1 MRAVALRSIVSLAAL
16 LAIGVAVAE
25 TLPSAESRAH
35 AFMSADPPD
44 WASARAAFAEA
55 AEAGSPAAMSY
66 LGWMYEEG
74 HGVTA
79 DAGRAVQW
87 YARAAHAGAHPY
99 AIKLGWMYLAG
110 QGIGQDRATAE
121 GWFRFAIDAGHPP
134 ANIALASVLISD
146 ALGGRD
152 PQRVFEARELLEAA
166 LNQDHTLASY
176 FLARLFLEGVGGHPV
191 DAERAAQYALVGAN
205 AGHAEAQGL
214 LALMVQQGGATD
226 ADPVVALKWASLAA
240 AGGDRLGQQIRL
252 ELEDS
257 LAPEQIAAGRAQAVD
272 WAMARL

>member
-1 MRAVALRSIVSLAAL
+1 
-16 LAIGVAVAE
+16 LAIGIAAAE
-25 TLPSAESRAH
+25 PAPTAESRAH
-35 AFMSADPPD
+35 AYMTADPPD

-55 AEAGSPAAMSY
+55 ADAGSPSAMSY

-87 YARAAHAGAHPY
+87 YARAARAGAHPF

-110 QGIGQDRATAE
+110 QGIEPDRATAE
-121 GWFRFAIDAGHPP
+121 GWFRFAIDAGHHP

-152 PQRVFEARELLEAA
+152 PQRVFEARELLESA
-166 LNQDHTLASY
+166 LGQGQSLASY
-176 FLARLFLEGVGGHPV
+176 FLARLFLEGVGSHPV
-191 DAERAAQYALVGAN
+191 DAERAVQYALVGAD

-214 LALMVQQGGATD
+214 LALMAHEGEGMD
-226 ADPVVALKWASLAA
+226 ADPVLALKWASLAA